1 MSNSKLK
8 NIRNQMEF
16 KKETDLYLVEPLA
29 EATAS
34 WHNFSDVLNGKNAIP
49 LQFQVLKGK
58 RLYAKYVREG
68 ETSCWKM
75 YIVDKNNISILY
87 VEPGALNPVE
97 KYNRNR

>member
-1 MSNSKLK
+1 MNNSKLK
-8 NIRNQMEF
+8 NLRNQMEF
-16 KKETDLYLVEPLA
+16 KKETNLYLVEPLA

-34 WHNFSDVLNGKNAIP
+34 WQKFSDVLNGKNAIP

-75 YIVDKNNISILY
+75 YIVDNSNISILY
-87 VEPGALNPVE
+87 VESRSLNPIG
-97 KYNRNR
+97 KYQP